1 MIWTNNELF
10 ELLSAE
16 LTNWCDSAFD
26 PEDRDGGELQMF
38 HQFEELDRDNDP
50 VRDRLVETFGEG
62 LLIEAQLS

>member
-1 MIWTNNELF
+1 MLYSDGDLF

-16 LTNWCDSAFD
+16 LTRWFHSALD
-26 PEDRDGGELQMF
+26 PKDRDDGELWLF